1 MRLLIALTLLTVVS
15 CAQKPSPTPTPQPAA
30 RQKLGPAPSIGF
42 SQTSNASG
50 LVDTDLFDH
59 QKYVE
64 QTGGDSSAVK
74 KDREAHETAL
84 RAQFF
89 DAFNHEEACDGIIF
103 KGAGD
108 QKPQFTLQIMVDTHD
123 TPGQKP
129 AWVWVLNTTA
139 TNAYLAEAE
148 EDTSATAAKDICLA
162 VVKAAGPAEAKT
174 AQK

>member
-1 MRLLIALTLLTVVS
+1 MAITLLTIVS
-15 CAQKPSPTPTPQPAA
+15 CAQKPSPTPPTPQKA
-30 RQKLGPAPSIGF
+30 RAKLGPAPTVGF

-59 QKYVE
+59 QKYIE

-74 KDREAHETAL
+74 KDRESHETAL

-89 DAFNHEEACDGIIF
+89 DAFNRDEACDGIVF
-103 KGAGD
+103 MGPGD
-108 QKPQFTLQIMVDTHD
+108 QKPDFTLQIMVDTHD

-129 AWVWVLNTTA
+129 AWVWVLNKTA
-139 TNAYLAEAE
+139 TNAYLAESE
-148 EDTSATAAKDICLA
+148 EDTSAQAAKKICLA
-162 VVKAAGPAEAKT
+162 VAKAAGGAEAKA